1 MSRRWWRNWTWPPWW
16 VYPYYAALLAAL
28 YLFASLAETV
38 YEGEGFPFDH
48 AILTWLYGLQ
58 APWLS
63 RLARALDV
71 LGISYLLT
79 VICVALAWWL
89 WRQRRRSAVFL
100 LLAFGGAVGVNLLTK
115 GFFERVRPDLFEQLT
130 PITNSSFPSGHAMGS
145 WALWLALLLI
155 GHRHW
160 PRQQLL
166 VGLALGLFALA
177 VGVSRAYLQVH
188 YPSDVLAGW
197 ALSTA
202 WVLGVGSWYT
212 HGYPRARATSP
223 PPEDRED

>member
-1 MSRRWWRNWTWPPWW
+1 MSRRWWRGWNRPPWW

-28 YLFASLAETV
+28 YGFALLAADV
-38 YEGEGFPFDH
+38 YEGEGFAFDQ
-48 AILTWLYGLQ
+48 AVLTWLYGLQ

-63 RLARALDV
+63 WLARTLD
-71 LGISYLLT
+71 LLAISYLLIL
-79 VICVALAWWL
+79 VCAALAWWL
-89 WRQRRRSAVFL
+89 WPKSRRSAVFL

-115 GFFERVRPDLFEQLT
+115 GVFERVRPDLFEQLT
-130 PITNSSFPSGHAMGS
+130 PVTNSSFPSGHAMGS
-145 WALWLALLLI
+145 WALWLALVLI
-155 GHRHW
+155 GPWHW

-166 VGLALGLFALA
+166 VGLALGLYALA
-177 VGVSRAYLQVH
+177 VGVSRVYLQVH

-212 HGYPRARATSP
+212 HGYHRARAAGEPQEET
-223 PPEDRED
+223 